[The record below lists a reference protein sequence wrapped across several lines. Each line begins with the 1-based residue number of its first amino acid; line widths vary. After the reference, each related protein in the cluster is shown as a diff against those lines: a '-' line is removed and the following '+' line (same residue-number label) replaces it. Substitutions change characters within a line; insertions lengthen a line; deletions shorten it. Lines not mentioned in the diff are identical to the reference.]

1 MRKIVCVPDSFKGT
15 LSSQQVCSLMK
26 QGIHQVDPSI
36 EVVTIEVADGGEGTV
51 DAFLSAMGGEKMDV
65 LVLGP
70 EFIPVPSFFGI
81 LPDGTAVIEMAA
93 AAGLPMVGDRKN
105 PEIMTTHGV
114 GQLIKAALDHGASKI
129 ILGLGGSC
137 TNDGGCGAASA
148 LGVRFVDHAG
158 KEFIPTGKTLIDIA
172 SIDRSGVDPRLAQ
185 ISLEV
190 MCDIDNPMAGLSGA
204 AHIFAPQKG
213 ADPTMVERLDQ
224 GLVHLASCIQS
235 QLDIDV
241 SALPGGGAAG
251 AMGAGM
257 VAFLGGTLKMG
268 IETIL
273 DTVHFDEQLV
283 GADLVLTG
291 EGRFD
296 PQSLRGKVPVGVARR
311 AKKVGIKT
319 IAIVG
324 SIGENIEE
332 AYDLG
337 ITALISIHPQ
347 PVVFEIAKA
356 CSAERLVSTV
366 STLIK
371 ELKEDYRS

>member
-15 LSSQQVCSLMK
+15 LSSKQVCFLMK
-26 QGIHQVDPSI
+26 EGIHQVDPCI
-36 EVVTIEVADGGEGTV
+36 EVITIEVADGGEGTV
-51 DAFLSAMGGEKMDV
+51 DAFLSAMGGERIDV

-70 EFIPVPSFFGI
+70 EFTPVPSFLGI

-114 GQLIKAALDHGASKI
+114 GQLIQAALDHGVSKI

-148 LGVRFVDHAG
+148 LGVRFINQSDQAFV
-158 KEFIPTGKTLIDIA
+158 PTGKTLIDIA
-172 SIDRSGVDPRLAQ
+172 TIDCSEIDPRLAK

-190 MCDIDNPMAGLSGA
+190 MVDIDNPMFGPHGA
-204 AHIFAPQKG
+204 AVVFGPQKG
-213 ADPTMVERLDQ
+213 ADPAMVKRLDQ
-224 GLVHLASCIQS
+224 GLVHLASCIRS
-235 QLDIDV
+235 QLGLDV
-241 SALPGGGAAG
+241 STLPGGGAAG

-257 VAFLGGTLKMG
+257 VAFFGGTLKMG
-268 IETIL
+268 IESIL
-273 DTVHFDEQLV
+273 DTVHFDDQLV

-296 PQSLRGKVPVGVARR
+296 TQSLRGKVPVGVAKRARR
-311 AKKVGIKT
+311 AGIKT
-319 IAIVG
+319 IALVG
-324 SIGENIEE
+324 AIGENIDETV
-332 AYDLG
+332 DLG
-337 ITALISIHPQ
+337 ITQLLCIHPQ
-347 PVVFEIAKA
+347 PVDFETAKA

-366 STLIK
+366 SHLIQTMK
-371 ELKEDYRS
+371 